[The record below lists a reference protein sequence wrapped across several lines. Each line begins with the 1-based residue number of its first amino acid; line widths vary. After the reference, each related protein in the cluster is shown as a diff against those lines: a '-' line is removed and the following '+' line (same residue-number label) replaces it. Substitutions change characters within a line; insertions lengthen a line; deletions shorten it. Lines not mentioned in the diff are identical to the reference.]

1 MSLSSSMADFVPC
14 DLLLQ
19 KANLMGRSAS
29 LVQSIE
35 LSSVKQEER
44 RFRSFHRELRHMAQ

>member
-14 DLLLQ
+14 DLLFQ
-19 KANLMGRSAS
+19 KANLMGRSAA

-35 LSSVKQEER
+35 LFSVKQEER